1 MELFGGELLAVASC
15 SCSGVSMVPVHPSS
29 YMSGTL
35 IVVVAAAVVV
45 VAVQLFS
52 WEFLAL
58 AWRSCSRFRARP
70 LRLSSF
76 VSGTYSVGRLGEVLV
91 ACTSFAQVIGLVRL
105 AGQLVT
111 HRDTWRAEFGD
122 AAELPLCL
130 ELIRQGVDVFA
141 LDYDVILTAMYALT
155 IGAEGDCSRC
165 VLRDPGI
172 EAAALGASGSALP
185 GTAPAKALHT
195 FTLDPGASCCFFRDS
210 TTLTP
215 LSALVPVRLADPSG
229 GPVLGRFLHCYL
241 VFGGS
246 IRLIVRSSPPL
257 VLYELGVYSCP
268 LGCYGHYHHSWG
280 QRVAIYY
287 MDGLSPGHVHPS
299 KWVESTLLWHH
310 HLGHP
315 SLPLLHGMHSR
326 LLVSS
331 LPTSLPPLPPSPAP
345 PYLPCVEGRQH
356 AAPHSSFPP
365 TTTSMQT
372 LHMDVWGP
380 ARVSGQGH
388 ERYFLLVV
396 DDYMHY
402 TTVFP
407 LRSKGEDLPVL
418 RLHSDRGGEF
428 SSDLLR
434 VFCRGESITQS
445 FTLPASPQQNGI
457 AKRRIGLVMEVART
471 SMIHAAAP
479 HFLWPFAVW
488 YAAHQLNLWP
498 RVSFLETS
506 PTLRWTGEVG
516 DASVFWIWGSHAF
529 VRDSSADKLSA
540 RAIPCVFLGFPPN
553 APGWQVY
560 NPTSRRVLSFQD
572 KTVLLPQVSQLDP
585 LPGIVPVEV
594 AGESGAARETASEGV
609 DPGGA
614 EFEGA
619 GSGGAG
625 PGGAEPGGAEPAG
638 VEAGG
643 AEREGV
649 DPGGDESEGAE
660 SGGAEPQGA
669 ASSRG
674 PAGASPRLSPR
685 PEPLS
690 PQQVPT
696 RDTGARGAG
705 VTAGAGGTGGTA
717 ATEAGGTRGARTRG
731 TGAAETIGVGGAGAG
746 DPMEPGAAGAGG
758 TGARGSGTGGVGA
771 GGAGA
776 GGTAAGGVGAGG
788 TGADGSSLWLPL
800 QAKVT
805 FGPTSCREKL
815 GKLLLWDLEEKSS
828 CIKDLWQ
835 LPIIPW
841 NGKPPATAAA
851 AATAKATTGGEE
863 TAATAK
869 ETAASAPTYG
879 ALDAVKKV
887 QQPQQPHGEVLAG
900 VDATAAWAKASSGN
914 GDVKGEEGINETG
927 NDVGDGNDH
936 QRVRFPTTRRRYPG
950 TTTNLAALGFA
961 PSTADP
967 SLFLCTD
974 TTLPPFYVLVHV
986 DDLVFTTADIE
997 ALAHVKS
1004 ELQKSHTCT
1013 DLGELT
1019 SYLGLRMTRDRA
1031 QRTITLTQSH
1041 MVQQVLQRFG
1051 FKYSSPQSTPLP
1063 TGHSLSAPPSDE
1075 SVEPSGPYPELVG
1088 CLITSGM
1095 RLVLGGRAQGY
1106 TFSLGSGSVSWRS
1119 TRLSSVLSSRYEA
1132 EIYAGA
1138 MAAQELCWL
1147 TYLLTDLGEAPR
1159 SPPVLYVDN
1168 KAMLALC
1175 QEHRLEHRTKH
1186 IALRYFFARELEQR
1200 GQLRLAYVASR
1211 TNTADVFTKAL

>member
-1 MELFGGELLAVASC
+1 
-15 SCSGVSMVPVHPSS
+15 
-29 YMSGTL
+29 MSGTL

-246 IRLIVRSSPPL
+246 IRLIDAMVTTTTPGGSVWRSTTWTGCHLATFTRRSGSSLYTLTTEPPQEAACAKVSASDQVAPPCSCR
-257 VLYELGVYSCP
+257 VLS
-268 LGCYGHYHHSWG
+268 H
-280 QRVAIYY
+280 Q
-287 MDGLSPGHVHPS
+287 
-299 KWVESTLLWHH
+299 TLLWHH

-388 ERYFLLVV
+388 ERYFLL
-396 DDYMHY
+396 
-402 TTVFP
+402 
-407 LRSKGEDLPVL
+407 LGEQFGQDLPVL

-669 ASSRG
+669 ASSR
-674 PAGASPRLSPR
+674 A
-685 PEPLS
+685 
-690 PQQVPT
+690 T

-800 QAKVT
+800 QE
-805 FGPTSCREKL
+805 R
-815 GKLLLWDLEEKSS
+815 SS

-851 AATAKATTGGEE
+851 AATAKTTAGGEE
-863 TAATAK
+863 TA
-869 ETAASAPTYG
+869 PTDG

-887 QQPQQPHGEVLAG
+887 QQSQQPHGEVLAG

-914 GDVKGEEGINETG
+914 GDADWETWHKRLCHINIPMLQKLVKDGSLKGLEVKGAAKEIESCPTCLETKFTKFPFSSG
-927 NDVGDGNDH
+927 TGPAKAPLALVHMDVVGPTRAPSLSGSRYFLTIVDDH
-936 QRVRFPTTRRRYPG
+936 TRAVWVYPLKTKGEVAAAVLKEWMSRAQRESGHKHDTLR
-950 TTTNLAALGFA
+950 TNLAALGFA

-1088 CLITSGM
+1088 CLM
-1095 RLVLGGRAQGY
+1095 
-1106 TFSLGSGSVSWRS
+1106 
-1119 TRLSSVLSSRYEA
+1119 
-1132 EIYAGA
+1132 
-1138 MAAQELCWL
+1138 
-1147 TYLLTDLGEAPR
+1147 YLMT
-1159 SPPVLYVDN
+1159 
-1168 KAMLALC
+1168 C
-1175 QEHRLEHRTKH
+1175 T
-1186 IALRYFFARELEQR
+1186 
-1200 GQLRLAYVASR
+1200 
-1211 TNTADVFTKAL
+1211 